1 MRRIGLLIAVVSA
14 FACGGSSNSSTFS
27 STLVHGNEPN
37 QTGFNAPAPSAT
49 GSALVQ
55 IANVNGTQTITYS
68 LRATGLSSAPNNAH
82 IHVIPANSTASAP
95 AQGDVIVPFKFTA
108 GATANSVTV
117 DDQATGFPPAGTKDP
132 DDATKALTADRVIE
146 LIKAGRTYV
155 NIHTVNNSK
164 GEIRGDLKAQ

>member
-1 MRRIGLLIAVVSA
+1 MRRIGLLVAVVSA

-82 IHVIPANSTASAP
+82 IHVTPAGTAP
-95 AQGDVIVPFKFTA
+95 AQGPVIVPFKFTQ
-108 GATANSVTV
+108 GTTTNSVTV

-132 DDATKALTADRVIE
+132 DDATLALTPARVVE

-155 NIHTVNNSK
+155 NIHTVNNPS
-164 GEIRGDLKAQ
+164 GEISGDLKVQ

>member
-1 MRRIGLLIAVVSA
+1 MRRITLLAAVVSA

-27 STLVHGNEPN
+27 ATLAHGNEPN
-37 QTGFNAPAPSAT
+37 TTGFNIPAPNAA

-82 IHVIPANSTASAP
+82 IHITPSGTAP
-95 AQGDVIVPFKFTA
+95 AQGPVIVPFKFTQ

-155 NIHTVNNSK
+155 NIHTVNNPS
-164 GEIRGDLKAQ
+164 GEIRGDLK

>member
-37 QTGFNAPAPSAT
+37 TTGFNAPAPNAT

-55 IANVNGTQTITYS
+55 IANVGGTQTITYS

-82 IHVIPANSTASAP
+82 IHIIPAGTTP
-95 AQGDVIVPFKFTA
+95 AQGPVIVPFKFTA

-155 NIHTVNNSK
+155 NIHTVNNPS
-164 GEIRGDLKAQ
+164 GEIRGDLKVQ